1 MKRKDLYE
9 YVRQEIINELSPAE
23 LKANQLTIQLNKQK
37 LADAN
42 KQLAITKD
50 PLEKAQIAATIA
62 VNKEKLAASV
72 VDASTKTSTNE
83 SDLEE
88 ARKGN
93 NLKAGPNFAAIK
105 SAYAGSIIER
115 ILNKIEEAGDAGV
128 TPKEIMVAVGIKAPS
143 QLNPIMRE
151 LMELGAIS
159 GPPPREEAEP
169 EEITPEDDLA
179 NIGIPKVTD
188 NPEDK
193 EVDDD
198 ELVAADDEYYK
209 PEEEDSTE
217 EEPKAI
223 DIKAADKE
231 AEKVVG
237 GKSNAKKLSPADE
250 EKYTKLKAGIAA
262 KVGKIKKLPS
272 AKRVASDDFKI
283 LKQLIA
289 REDVKK
295 LFKDKG
301 VSLKD
306 VVSDVM

>member
-1 MKRKDLYE
+1 MKRKDLYN
-9 YVRQEIINELSPAE
+9 YVRTEIINELTEDATAMVTSKAGTKSVSYKNPIELDALKKDSNVSSITTTAGQKIKEGDIAE
-23 LKANQLTIQLNKQK
+23 L
-37 LADAN
+37 
-42 KQLAITKD
+42 
-50 PLEKAQIAATIA
+50 
-62 VNKEKLAASV
+62 
-72 VDASTKTSTNE
+72 
-83 SDLEE
+83 
-88 ARKGN
+88 ARKGSSI
-93 NLKAGPNFAAIK
+93 KAGENFTAIK

-223 DIKAADKE
+223 DIKDADKE

-262 KVGKIKKLPS
+262 KVGKIKKLPA

>member
-159 GPPPREEAEP
+159 GPPSREEAEP
-169 EEITPEDDLA
+169 EEITPEDDLV

-237 GKSNAKKLSPADE
+237 GKSNAKKLSPEDE

-262 KVGKIKKLPS
+262 KVGKIKKLPA